1 LPEEPLEKDNK
12 PLAGRRIVVTRA
24 PEQARELIHELERL
38 GAHVVLLPMVSF
50 APPEDWRKLDE
61 QLRRLDW
68 FQAILFLSKN
78 AVRYILDR
86 CAQLGIKCELLGSS
100 NRLIAAVGPGT
111 GKALEER
118 GIRVNYVAEKGTGE
132 ALAGELRRSLA
143 GRRVLLPRSDRGDE
157 RVTAALHAAGA
168 DVTEVVAYRTTVP
181 TEADASVLG
190 GISRAEVDAVLF
202 ASPSAFENFRTVIG
216 ETETQNLSNRIDF
229 VAIGPSTARAIR
241 ESHSLVAVQAEEP
254 SAAGL
259 ARALAKHYRQPMS
272 ARRA

>member
-1 LPEEPLEKDNK
+1 MDKDNK

-24 PEQARELIHELERL
+24 PEQARELIHGLERF
-38 GAHVVLLPMVSF
+38 GANVVLLPMVSF

-100 NRLIAAVGPGT
+100 NRLIAAVGPAT
-111 GKALEER
+111 AKALEER

-132 ALAGELRRSLA
+132 ALAGELRQSLA

-157 RVTAALHAAGA
+157 RVTATLREAGA
-168 DVTEVVAYRTTVP
+168 EVTEVVAYRTTAP
-181 TEADASVLG
+181 TEADVNVFAAIL
-190 GISRAEVDAVLF
+190 RAEVDAVLF
-202 ASPSAFENFRTVIG
+202 ASPSAFENFRTKVG
-216 ETETQNLSNRIDF
+216 ATETRNLSNRVDF

-241 ESHSLVAVQAEEP
+241 ESHSLVAVRAEEP

-259 ARALAKHYRQPMS
+259 ARALAKHYKQPMS
-272 ARRA
+272 VRRA